1 MRRSAPFAMICLALC
16 LGALCATRS
25 IAGADPDPRRKLI
38 VLEYRAGSSALP
50 GVAARVVA
58 ILAQKTSLAVLGQ
71 DQSRAI
77 YGDQLDQVLVR
88 CAGDA
93 ACVARI
99 GQKIGAAEV
108 VLVGVSELGDVILTM
123 QRIDVAAR
131 EIVGRIADS
140 LATGAV
146 PSNAQITEYVTR
158 LLPPSDFLRF
168 GVIDIVANLT
178 GAAVT
183 IGGESRGLTPIQS
196 LKLHAP
202 ATYDIRIEKS
212 GYVPF
217 STKVA
222 LPPDGEIKV
231 EAELSRRSA
240 GEAWYQRWYVLAAA
254 GMVLAGAGG
263 TAIYFGTRDTGG
275 PAGDGKLGITVVI
288 Q

>member
-131 EIVGRIADS
+131 EVVGRIADS

-146 PSNAQITEYVTR
+146 PSNAQITGYVTR

-168 GVIDIVANLT
+168 GVIDIVANLA

-183 IGGESRGLTPIQS
+183 VGGRPHGTTPIAA
-196 LKLHAP
+196 LTLPAP
-202 ATYDIRIEKS
+202 ASYDIRLDKP
-212 GYVPF
+212 GYLPF
-217 STKVA
+217 TTRVA
-222 LPPDGEIKV
+222 LPPDGEVRV
-231 EAELSRRSA
+231 EAELARRG
-240 GEAWYQRWYVLAAA
+240 GEPAWYQRWYVVAAA
-254 GMVLAGAGG
+254 GVIVAGAAG
-263 TAIYFGTRDTGG
+263 TALYVATRPASDDGALRVTGS
-275 PAGDGKLGITVVI
+275 IH
-288 Q
+288 